1 MNLFE
6 NNEYNYELEEIIK
19 LNLPFE
25 QFKNKTF
32 LITGGTGLIGSS
44 FIEVLLKL
52 NKKEYN
58 CKIYCICRNID
69 FAKKR
74 FLPDNNLIFIK
85 HDISKELNI
94 DVHFDYILHLASNT
108 QPKKYAEEPVETI
121 LTNIIG
127 LQNILKLSD
136 TNTRILFT
144 SSCEIYGENRND
156 VDLFNEDYCGY
167 INCNTLRAG
176 YTEGKRCSE
185 ALCQAYIKQF
195 NKDIVIARLAR
206 LYGPSVLKNDTRA
219 INQFLNKALN
229 NEDVILKSEGNQ
241 EYSFLYSL
249 DAVSALFTILLKGK
263 CGEAYNVADEKSNI
277 TLKDLAYLVANERN
291 VKVKFELPSELEK
304 TGYSVVMKSK
314 LDNSKLKALN
324 WNSIYNI
331 QTGIKNTIKIL
342 GNL

>member
-52 NKKEYN
+52 NKKGYN

-94 DVHFDYILHLASNT
+94 DDHFDYILHLASNT

-121 LTNIIG
+121 LTNILG
-127 LQNILKLSD
+127 LQNVLNLADI
-136 TNTRILFT
+136 NTRVLFT

-156 VDLFNEDYCGY
+156 IDSFTEDYCGY

-206 LYGPSVLKNDTRA
+206 VYGPSILKNDTRA

-229 NEDVILKSEGNQ
+229 NEDVILKSEGKQ
-241 EYSFLYSL
+241 EYSFLYSM
-249 DAVSALFTILLKGK
+249 DAVSGLFTILLKGK
-263 CGEAYNVADEKSNI
+263 TGEAYNVSDEKSDI
-277 TLKDLAYLVANERN
+277 TLKELAYLIAKEKN

-304 TGYSVVMKSK
+304 SGYSVVMKSK
-314 LDNSKLKALN
+314 LDNSKLKSLGWSAN
-324 WNSIYNI
+324 YNI
-331 QTGIKNTIKIL
+331 KTGIKNTISIL
-342 GNL
+342 K

>member
-52 NKKEYN
+52 NKKGYN

-94 DVHFDYILHLASNT
+94 DDHFDYILHLASNT

-121 LTNIIG
+121 LTNILG
-127 LQNILKLSD
+127 LQNVLNLADI
-136 TNTRILFT
+136 NTRVLFT

-156 VDLFNEDYCGY
+156 IDSFTEDYCGY

-206 LYGPSVLKNDTRA
+206 LYGPSILKNDTRA

-229 NEDVILKSEGNQ
+229 NEDVILKSEGKQ
-241 EYSFLYSL
+241 EYSFLYSM
-249 DAVSALFTILLKGK
+249 DAVSGLFTILLKGK
-263 CGEAYNVADEKSNI
+263 TGEAYNVSDEKSDI
-277 TLKDLAYLVANERN
+277 TLKELAYLIAKEKN

-304 TGYSVVMKSK
+304 SGYSVVMKSK
-314 LDNSKLKALN
+314 LDNSKLKSLGWSAN
-324 WNSIYNI
+324 YNI
-331 QTGIKNTIKIL
+331 KTGIKNTISIL
-342 GNL
+342 K